1 MLDFKDL
8 KKFVHLAPE
17 FSEKLNRDIER
28 AIDLYD
34 NYRSYVVRLV
44 QRKGDDAYK
53 SAETYFDIVDD
64 VRYESY
70 PRDFENKIVQILG
83 DMCYEYCGNDK
94 ILKALDERR
103 IK

>member
-1 MLDFKDL
+1 MLDLKDL

-17 FSEKLNRDIER
+17 FSEKLKCDIED

-34 NYRSYVVRLV
+34 DYRGYVVRLV
-44 QRKGDDAYK
+44 NRKGDNAYK
-53 SAETYFDIVDD
+53 SVDTYFDIVDNIL
-64 VRYESY
+64 YENY
-70 PRDFENKIVQILG
+70 PRDFENKIIQILG

-103 IK
+103 